1 MKKNAIAVLLSFLAA
16 SCATSAPVDRVPR
29 ISPLDVQEGVERRGA
44 LLVCAYRA
52 DKCPGTHL
60 VGAISFEEL
69 EARLP
74 ALTPDQEIILFCGC
88 PREQT
93 AAERAVEIEA
103 RGFRNVGVVAGG
115 LLAWI
120 LEGHEVVSTR
130 KEHVR

>member
-16 SCATSAPVDRVPR
+16 SCATPALADRVPR
-29 ISPLDVQEGVERRGA
+29 ISPRDAQEGVERRGA

-52 DKCPGTHL
+52 EKCPGTHL
-60 VGAISFEEL
+60 FGAISLEEL

-74 ALTPDQEIILFCGC
+74 GLAPDREIILFCGC
-88 PREQT
+88 HREQT

-120 LEGHEVVSTR
+120 LEGYEVVSTR
-130 KEHVR
+130 KEHVQ